1 MTNQPL
7 RRCLALLTAAALL
20 LCQEGPA
27 LLWAAESALL
37 EGVEVGA
44 DEVAVHLTSRVK
56 FNTFVTSNPP
66 RLVIEFL
73 DTEFTA
79 SERQQGGKGSL
90 LKGVRS
96 GQYQRTPSM
105 ITRIVLDLLKEAAYT
120 AKWEDNK
127 LLVSLTG
134 ASGDSPRASPVDAA
148 LVEPAAHAPNASP
161 DEAQGR
167 VAAAPQA
174 PKPAAP
180 KPAAPAALKD
190 APNGAAAKPALP
202 VAQVPTSLSTEVSS
216 ELRAIAEAG
225 DARPEDADAPAAAA
239 SVKPLAAPAGKKKL
253 RRDILAALP
262 SDPVTLE
269 YDDMDIRDMLKLM
282 GLKAKINIVYG
293 SDVNGNLSLHLK
305 DVPYN
310 EAFMTI
316 LSMQGLV
323 ASQVGENIL
332 RVMTPSTLTK
342 ERGVAVN
349 QTRIVR
355 LKYAKALDVKTAVDA
370 VVTAQKRTPS
380 IVTDENTNSLIIT
393 DTLDG
398 IDAIERLIS
407 EIDIRPQQV
416 MIEAKLVEV
425 VLSKG
430 VDFGVQWD
438 YLGME
443 NSKIGTQT
451 GSNMFGTASHPLTT
465 ALVKPLDQNADATA
479 GTGGVGRGTGVNL
492 PASNIFGAFTF
503 GRVTNNYFLSATL
516 TAAASEGKAKVLS
529 DPKIST
535 VNGKQALIKIETSIP
550 FTTTETTPA
559 GGGSVTTA
567 TKQSFQKTGITL
579 DVKPTINADGR
590 ITLEIKPKVEQA
602 SPNTAASAT
611 GARQTDSRSAETTV
625 VVQDGGTVVIGGLI
639 TDSVSDSIS
648 KVPFFGDI
656 PLLGWLFKKKST
668 TRNRVELLI
677 FVTTRIIPS

>member
-1 MTNQPL
+1 VLPS
-7 RRCLALLTAAALL
+7 
-20 LCQEGPA
+20 PA
-27 LLWAAESALL
+27 
-37 EGVEVGA
+37 
-44 DEVAVHLTSRVK
+44 
-56 FNTFVTSNPP
+56 
-66 RLVIEFL
+66 
-73 DTEFTA
+73 
-79 SERQQGGKGSL
+79 
-90 LKGVRS
+90 
-96 GQYQRTPSM
+96 
-105 ITRIVLDLLKEAAYT
+105 
-120 AKWEDNK
+120 
-127 LLVSLTG
+127 
-134 ASGDSPRASPVDAA
+134 
-148 LVEPAAHAPNASP
+148 
-161 DEAQGR
+161 AQGR

-174 PKPAAP
+174 PKPAAVP
-180 KPAAPAALKD
+180 FKD
-190 APNGAAAKPALP
+190 APSGVQAKPELP
-202 VAQVPTSLSTEVSS
+202 SAQVPKSMSTEMSS
-216 ELRAIAEAG
+216 ELRDIAESGASQL
-225 DARPEDADAPAAAA
+225 EDADIQASAAAETRPAAA
-239 SVKPLAAPAGKKKL
+239 PAEKRKM

-262 SDPVTLE
+262 TDPVTLE

-282 GLKAKINIVYG
+282 GLKARINIVYG
-293 SDVNGNLSLHLK
+293 SDVNGALSLHLK

-332 RVMTPSTLTK
+332 RVMTPGTLNK

-349 QTRIVR
+349 QTRVVR
-355 LKYAKALDVKTAVDA
+355 LKYAKAAEVKTAVDA
-370 VVTAQKRTPS
+370 VAAAQRRTSS
-380 IVTDENTNSLIIT
+380 IVTNENTNSLIVT
-393 DTLDG
+393 DTLEG
-398 IDAIERLIS
+398 IDAIERLIA

-438 YLGME
+438 YLGVE
-443 NSKIGTQT
+443 HAKVGHQT
-451 GSNMFGTASHPLTT
+451 GTNMFGTATNPAAT
-465 ALVKPLDQNADATA
+465 AGTLVKPLDRNASATA

-535 VNGKQALIKIETSIP
+535 VNGKQASIKIETSIP

-579 DVKPTINADGR
+579 DVTPTINAEGR
-590 ITLEIKPKVEQA
+590 ITLVIKPKVEQA
-602 SPNTAASAT
+602 SPNTAASQT
-611 GARQTDSRSAETTV
+611 GARQTDSRSADTTV

-668 TRNRVELLI
+668 RRDRVELLI

>member
-1 MTNQPL
+1 MANRSL
-7 RRCLALLTAAALL
+7 RRGLALLTAAALI
-20 LCQEGPA
+20 LCQESPA

-44 DEVAVHLTSRVK
+44 DEITVHLSSKVK
-56 FNTFVTSNPP
+56 FNTFVTAQPP
-66 RLVIEFL
+66 RLVLEFL
-73 DTEFTA
+73 NTEFA
-79 SERQQGGKGSL
+79 APERQQGGKGAL
-90 LKGVRS
+90 LRAVRS
-96 GQYQRTPSM
+96 GQYQREPSM
-105 ITRIVLDLLKEAAYT
+105 ITRIVLDLLKEASYSAR
-120 AKWEDNK
+120 WQDSK
-127 LLVSLTG
+127 LLVSLM
-134 ASGDSPRASPVDAA
+134 SGTF
-148 LVEPAAHAPNASP
+148 E
-161 DEAQGR
+161 
-167 VAAAPQA
+167 APQA
-174 PKPAAP
+174 TPVAGAAETVTPAAPAAPAKPAA
-180 KPAAPAALKD
+180 KPAAPAAKP
-190 APNGAAAKPALP
+190 APVLLAAAPKPAPEKKPALP
-202 VAQVPTSLSTEVSS
+202 AAQVPASLSTEFSS
-216 ELRAIAEAG
+216 DLQNAADPGETQLEG
-225 DARPEDADAPAAAA
+225 ADAQA
-239 SVKPLAAPAGKKKL
+239 SAPTRADSPAGRKKA
-253 RRDILAALP
+253 RRDILAALS

-282 GLKAKINIVYG
+282 GLKANINIVYG
-293 SDVNGNLSLHLK
+293 EDVRGALSLHLK

-316 LSMQGLV
+316 LAMQGLV

-332 RVMTPSTLTK
+332 RVMTPGTMAK

-349 QTRIVR
+349 QTRFIR
-355 LKYAKALDVKTAVDA
+355 LKYAKAADVKTAIGQ
-370 VVTAQKRTPS
+370 VTAAQQRTSS

-393 DTLDG
+393 DTLEG
-398 IDAIERLIS
+398 IDAIERLVA

-438 YLGME
+438 YMGSE
-443 NSKIGTQT
+443 QSKIGGQL
-451 GSNMFGTASHPLTT
+451 GSNMFGTVSHPDGSKM
-465 ALVKPLDQNADATA
+465 AKPLDQNDTATLSD
-479 GTGGVGRGTGVNL
+479 VKNRGTGVIL

-503 GRVTNNYFLSATL
+503 GRVTNNYMLSATL
-516 TAAASEGKAKVLS
+516 TAAASQGKAKVLS
-529 DPKIST
+529 DPKIAT
-535 VNGKQALIKIETSIP
+535 VNGKVAKIEIQTSIP

-567 TKQSFQKTGITL
+567 TKQDFQKTGITL
-579 DVKPTINADGR
+579 NVKPTINADGR
-590 ITLEIKPKVEQA
+590 ITLEVKPKVEQA
-602 SPNTAASAT
+602 SPNTSASAT

-648 KVPFFGDI
+648 KVPFLGDI

-677 FVTTRIIPS
+677 FVTARIIPT